1 MCLAVRHFFGPLA
14 SASFPSFV
22 SNRALSS
29 LQPRLLATDLKSSA
43 PRYWAPCFPGS
54 FLGTSGVIQVPS
66 CDYVAFIDESGD
78 PSVRRVKPLDYPGS
92 SEWMTVS
99 VVVIRAESE
108 QHATPWVE
116 AIISKTASS
125 QMQRL
130 HFSKLAPRHKR
141 TGCEEIAKLPL
152 RCFLVCSNKKNVR
165 GWYKGLG
172 TQRCSRNIEYNWASA
187 IGIQFIHVI
196 GYCDYPLRGVVP
208 Q

>member
-108 QHATPWVE
+108 QHATSWVE

-130 HFSKLAPRHKR
+130 HFSKLAPPGTKGQGARKSPSYRCAVFWSAR
-141 TGCEEIAKLPL
+141 TRKMCVAGIKVL
-152 RCFLVCSNKKNVR
+152 
-165 GWYKGLG
+165 GLNAVAE
-172 TQRCSRNIEYNWASA
+172 T
-187 IGIQFIHVI
+187 
-196 GYCDYPLRGVVP
+196 
-208 Q
+208 